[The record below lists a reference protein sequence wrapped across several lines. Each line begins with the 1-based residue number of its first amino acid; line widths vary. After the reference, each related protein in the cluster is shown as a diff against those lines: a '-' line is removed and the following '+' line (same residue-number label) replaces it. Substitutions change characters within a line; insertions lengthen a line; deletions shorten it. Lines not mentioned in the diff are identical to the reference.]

1 MGNKF
6 HSKQSADHHDRPND
20 RQGGNGAKS
29 MIGAPM
35 HQQSAEQ
42 HRFGTRDERPSEVH
56 ETSAGRPQPDR
67 EPTSVA
73 AEPDSERSF
82 MDSVLQSIKDN
93 PIPIALVAAGL
104 GVGAG
109 ATWLIMSNRRR
120 QTSPV
125 SQLVHRVLR
134 QAGSRSRE
142 LEQSIE
148 ELIPSSPIAIGAAV
162 LTVAAGITLAV
173 LGTRKPSS
181 WLDKRREQFTE
192 LAQGLVHDAVEKV
205 EAVARQVSEAL

>member
-1 MGNKF
+1 
-6 HSKQSADHHDRPND
+6 
-20 RQGGNGAKS
+20 
-29 MIGAPM
+29 
-35 HQQSAEQ
+35 
-42 HRFGTRDERPSEVH
+42 
-56 ETSAGRPQPDR
+56 
-67 EPTSVA
+67 
-73 AEPDSERSF
+73 
-82 MDSVLQSIKDN
+82 MDSVWQAIRDN
-93 PIPIALVAAGL
+93 PIPIALVGAGL
-104 GVGAG
+104 GLGAG

-125 SQLVHRVLR
+125 SRLVQSVLQ
-134 QAGSRSRE
+134 QAGSRSRQ

-181 WLDKRREQFTE
+181 WLDKRRDQFTE